1 MRRMNPVDMN
11 RTGAAMGNRAT
22 KLVSRLRKGIDK
34 TLDAFGS
41 LESGEWD
48 AVVYAEPCPW
58 NARDLLAHFV
68 SAEAGLLQ
76 LAQDVAAGGPGA
88 PEGFDYDDFN
98 AREQRR
104 LAQVP
109 REQLLADLI
118 CARQITLAWAETLE
132 ETALDRRG
140 HHPAL
145 GEISVETFLDAIYGH
160 QLMHIRDLMR
170 VVDRSNATALP
181 ES

>member
-1 MRRMNPVDMN
+1 
-11 RTGAAMGNRAT
+11 MGNRID

-41 LESGEWD
+41 LEPGEWD
-48 AVVYAEPCPW
+48 EVVYAEPYPW

-88 PEGFDYDDFN
+88 PEGFDYHDFN

-104 LAQVP
+104 LARV
-109 REQLLADLI
+109 RRDRLLDDLI
-118 CARQITLAWAETLE
+118 AARRATLAWVKTLE
-132 ETALDRRG
+132 ATALDRKG
-140 HHPAL
+140 QHPAL
-145 GEISVETFLDAIYGH
+145 GEITVETFLNAIYGH

-170 VVDRSNATALP
+170 VVDQSEATALP
-181 ES
+181 AS

>member
-1 MRRMNPVDMN
+1 MSDR
-11 RTGAAMGNRAT
+11 AA

-48 AVVYAEPCPW
+48 VVVYAEPYPW

-68 SAEAGLLQ
+68 SAEAGLLE
-76 LAQDVAAGGPGA
+76 LAQDVAAGGPGT
-88 PEGFDYDDFN
+88 PEGFDYDEFN

-104 LAQVP
+104 LAHAP
-109 REQLLADLI
+109 REQLLDDLI
-118 CARQITLAWAETLE
+118 AARQATLKRVETLE

-140 HHPAL
+140 YHPAL
-145 GEISVETFLDAIYGH
+145 GEITVEAFLNAIYGH
-160 QLMHIRDLMR
+160 QLMHIRDLVR
-170 VVDRSNATALP
+170 VVDRAKATALP
-181 ES
+181 AS